1 MNVNDDQPTK
11 SSTTTEEVVD
21 EVIDLEEYSTRGEKP
36 PRARG
41 YRVKV
46 NGQFCEFQTSTP
58 TGREI
63 LIAAGLVEERYTL
76 RVKEPGQK
84 LRKVALD
91 ERVDFCA
98 LFIEKFKALP
108 QDQTEGE
115 Q

>member
-1 MNVNDDQPTK
+1 MNINDDQPTK
-11 SSTTTEEVVD
+11 SSTTTGEAVD
-21 EVIDLEEYSTRGEKP
+21 EIIDLEECSKRGEKP
-36 PRARG
+36 PKARG

-46 NGQFCEFQTSTP
+46 NGQFCELLTSTP

-63 LIAAGLVEERYTL
+63 LIAAGLAEERYTL

-91 ERVDFCA
+91 ERIDFCA